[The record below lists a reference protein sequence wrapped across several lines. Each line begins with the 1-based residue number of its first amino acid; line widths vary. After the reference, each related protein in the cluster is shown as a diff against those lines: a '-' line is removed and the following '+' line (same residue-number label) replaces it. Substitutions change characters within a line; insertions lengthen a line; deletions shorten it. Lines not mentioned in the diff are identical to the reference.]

1 MIRGRGSVRTARKLA
16 IALVVSLVIAGFAYA
31 AIPDS
36 SGVIQGCYSKKNGAL
51 RVIDSSATCAS
62 TEAALS
68 WNQKGPKGD
77 TGPPGPAGPAGPA
90 GLAGPAGPK
99 GDTGPAGPL
108 GPKGDTGAAGPQG
121 PKGDPGVTGA
131 TGAQGP
137 KGDTG
142 PQGPPGIVAS
152 AFGVG
157 EVPTPLPVTG
167 HGGLYQIIGAP
178 ARVTVSAGQKLA
190 VTGSVVLGT
199 TNLLGATDLNLA
211 ICYRQL
217 STGQLRVAAN
227 GVDFFSLRAVQ
238 NQTLSVTVPE
248 VFAPVLTGD
257 LDVGICYETADA
269 NWNKNNRAF
278 VQALVLQ
285 S

>member
-1 MIRGRGSVRTARKLA
+1 MGTRRWSRRMAGRLGLTGVAGLA
-16 IALVVSLVIAGFAYA
+16 IAGFAYA

-36 SGVIQGCYSKKNGAL
+36 SGVIHGCYATKNGAL
-51 RVIDSSATCAS
+51 RVIDSSAKCANA
-62 TEAALS
+62 ELALN
-68 WNQKGPKGD
+68 WNQVGPRGE
-77 TGPPGPAGPAGPA
+77 PGPAGPAGA
-90 GLAGPAGPK
+90 Q
-99 GDTGPAGPL
+99 

-121 PKGDPGVTGA
+121 AKGDPGAMGP
-131 TGAQGP
+131 QGP

-142 PQGPPGIVAS
+142 ATGSPGPPGVVAS

-157 EVPTPLPVTG
+157 EVPTSLPVTG

-178 ARVTVSAGQKLA
+178 ARVTVSSGQKLA

-199 TNLLGATDLNLA
+199 SNLTGASDLNLA

-217 STGQLRVAAN
+217 STGQIRVAAN
-227 GVDFFSLRAVQ
+227 GVDLFGLRAVQ
-238 NQTLSVTVPE
+238 NQTLPVTIPE
-248 VFAPVLTGD
+248 VFAPVLTGE
-257 LDVGICYETADA
+257 LDVGVCYETSDA
-269 NWNKNNRAF
+269 NWNRNNRAF